1 MSLRKSGVMVDQI
14 VRCAECGLESKID
27 IQLANVQSLM
37 VSQAEM
43 KQKCK
48 LATKP
53 DFNFNCPH
61 FNEAVRA
68 ATLPS
73 GLSK

>member
-1 MSLRKSGVMVDQI
+1 MASTAQVIK
-14 VRCAECGLESKID
+14 CKECGLETKID
-27 IQLANVQSLM
+27 VELSNVQSLM
-37 VSQAEM
+37 VPQAEM

-53 DFNFNCPH
+53 NFNFNCPH